1 MPTLNL
7 PGVHLYYE
15 VHGTG
20 PVLLLIPGGPTDT
33 GIFAGLAAALAN
45 RYTVVLYD
53 PRGNSRSVLDGPPE
67 DQRMDVH
74 GDDAASLCGVSQDLF
89 SRLENGK
96 PVRTDKLMQVLQ
108 GLGLN
113 LFAVHNES
121 ASRLERALDNLRM
134 RDREGAQ

>member
-1 MPTLNL
+1 MAYCFDIPKLNL
-7 PGVHLYYE
+7 QCAGN
-15 VHGTG
+15 GI
-20 PVLLLIPGGPTDT
+20 LLRDSETMPRTLPKANPSLNPRIKGLAQLGATVKAQR
-33 GIFAGLAAALAN
+33 GEAGL
-45 RYTVVLYD
+45 RI
-53 PRGNSRSVLDGPPE
+53 
-67 DQRMDVH
+67 
-74 GDDAASLCGVSQDLF
+74 DDAASLCGVSQDLF